1 VSTGGSETVC
11 VLLAD
16 DSPAFLAAA
25 VAVVEA
31 TPGFE
36 VAGVCG
42 SIGEAVEIARTVRP
56 DVALVDESLPGP
68 AGRAATAAI
77 HEVSP
82 DTLVILLSA
91 DPGQA
96 RAAAPVDKAE
106 LSPAKL
112 EALCASR
119 LRATC

>member
-1 VSTGGSETVC
+1 MSATVG
-11 VLLAD
+11 VLVAD
-16 DSPAFLAAA
+16 DSDVFLAAA

-36 VAGVCG
+36 VVATCG
-42 SIGEAVEIARTVRP
+42 SVGEAVEIAETRRP
-56 DVALVDESLPGP
+56 DIALLDESLPGV
-68 AGRAATAAI
+68 AGSAATAAI

-96 RAAAPVDKAE
+96 RTASPIDKAE
-106 LSPAKL
+106 LSPAML
-112 EALCASR
+112 ER
-119 LRATC
+119 LRPAAATTR